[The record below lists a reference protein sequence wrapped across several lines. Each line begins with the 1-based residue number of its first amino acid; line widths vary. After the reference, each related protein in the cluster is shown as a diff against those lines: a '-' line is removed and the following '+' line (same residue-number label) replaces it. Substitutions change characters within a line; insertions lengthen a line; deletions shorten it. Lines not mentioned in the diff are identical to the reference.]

1 METLHDVSHV
11 YKPALHLLASPFRTL
26 RCLSATDTRLWL
38 VGASA
43 CETATPRD
51 VVLFHDLSEFLLSK
65 GKGSPR
71 NG

>member
-26 RCLSATDTRLWL
+26 RCLSAADTRLWL

-43 CETATPRD
+43 CETSTPRD
-51 VVLFHDLSEFLLSK
+51 MVLLDNLSGFFLSTS
-65 GKGSPR
+65 KGSPR